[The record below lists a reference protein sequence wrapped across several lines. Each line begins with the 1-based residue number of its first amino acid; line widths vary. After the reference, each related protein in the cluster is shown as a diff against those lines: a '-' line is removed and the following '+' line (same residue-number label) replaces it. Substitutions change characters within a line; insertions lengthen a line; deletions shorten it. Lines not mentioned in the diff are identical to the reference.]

1 DPMLEEFRTV
11 LASVAFAAPSM
22 AVVSNLTGG
31 VASAEELCSPEYWVR
46 HVREAVRFA
55 DGIST
60 LQEQGVTRFVE
71 LGPDGVLSAMGA
83 DTAPDAVYVPVL
95 VRDRDETRTLVTA
108 LARAYTHGAPLD
120 WAAYF
125 AGTGARRVELPTY
138 AFQHHH
144 YWLRAKPSDTGAG
157 AGRPAGDPVEEGF
170 WTAVQGQDLEAV
182 ADMLALDD
190 NDPAGTPLGAVLPAL
205 SQWHRRSLE
214 DRTLDGWRHRITWHP
229 VPETAK
235 AGPDEGTWLVVV
247 PEDGHAHQ
255 DAVADCLAALD
266 GPGGVLRLDVPAT
279 AGRDVLAHRLG
290 ETLASTAAAA
300 PLAGVVSL
308 LGLVEES
315 ADGLVTPAGFAATV
329 ALVQAIGD
337 AGASAPLWTV
347 TRGAVSVD
355 RADPL
360 DRPEQALLWGLAG
373 VLGAEYPER
382 WGGVVDLPSG
392 PLGQRGRERLRAA
405 LRAAA
410 DAGPG
415 AGDRAV
421 AVRASGTH
429 RRRLLH
435 APAPSRPGT
444 RDTWEPRGT
453 VLVTGGTGALGAHVA
468 RRLARRGAAHLLLLS
483 RRGPDAP
490 GAAELRAELEA
501 DGARVT
507 LVACDTADRA
517 ALAAVLAAVPRELP
531 LTAVV
536 HTAAAL
542 DDAMVDALDT
552 GRIDGVLRAKAATAR
567 HLHELTRD
575 LDLDAFVLFSSL
587 AGVLGGIGQGNYA
600 PGNAYLDALALH
612 RRSLGLPATS
622 VAWGLWDGAGLGEGA
637 VARRFARRGIRA
649 MDPELAVTALERA
662 VRRDETLTLVA
673 DIDWRR
679 FAATRRSRTVGP
691 DSLLADLPELRET
704 LDPSGPAAAA
714 ADDRPAGGLS
724 ALRARLLTATDAEQ
738 RRLVGEL
745 VRTEIA
751 GVLGHSAAASV
762 DPERA
767 FRDLGFTSLGAVE
780 LRNALGA
787 ATGLRLPVTLLFDFP
802 TPAALAEY
810 VLTGVIGDRSAGP
823 ALSATAAGARP
834 GDDDPIVIVGMSCR
848 FPGGADTP
856 ERLWQ
861 LLADG
866 DDTLMDFPADRG
878 WDLDTLLAADPGRPG
893 TSYASRGAFLSGAGE
908 FDAAFF
914 GISPREALAMDPQQR
929 LLLET
934 SWEVLERAGIDP
946 ASLRGTAT
954 GVFVGTNGQDYVGL
968 LRPVAEAVQGYV
980 ATGNT
985 ASVLSGRIA
994 YALGFEGPAVTVDTA
1009 CSSSLVALHLAAQAL
1024 RGGECDLALAGGAT
1038 VMSTPGA
1045 FVEFS
1050 RQRGL
1055 AVDGR
1060 IKAFSADADGTAW
1073 GEGVGVLAL
1082 ERLSDAERN
1091 GHRVLAVVRGSAV
1104 NQDGASNGL
1113 TAPNGPSQQRVIRA
1127 ALANAGLSAAEVDA
1141 VEAHGTGTK
1150 LGDPIEAQALLATYG
1165 QGRPAGRPLLLGSVK
1180 SNIGHTQAAA
1190 GVAGVIKM
1198 VMAMGRGVLPRT
1210 LHVTEPTPH
1219 VDWTDGAVELL
1230 TDDRAWPAVEDR
1242 PRRAGVSSFGFSGTN
1257 AHVILE
1263 QAPEP
1268 APATPVSEPAVA
1280 VPLPVVPW
1288 VVSGRSVEALGAQA
1302 GRLVSFVGSADV
1314 DPVDVGFSLATTRS
1328 VFEHRAVVVGA
1339 DPVAG
1344 LEALARGESA
1354 PGVVRG
1360 AVVPGLTGFLFTGQ
1374 GAQRAGMGRELYEA
1388 FPVFARALDEV

>member
-1 DPMLEEFRTV
+1 M
-11 LASVAFAAPSM
+11 
-22 AVVSNLTGG
+22 
-31 VASAEELCSPEYWVR
+31 ASAEELCSPEYWVR

-60 LQEQGVTRFVE
+60 LHEQGVTRFIE

-83 DTAPDAVYVPVL
+83 DCVEDAVYVPVL
-95 VRDRDETRTLVTA
+95 VKDRDETRTLVTA

-182 ADMLALDD
+182 ADMLALDA

-214 DRTLDGWRHRITWHP
+214 DRTLDGWRHRISWHP

-308 LGLVEES
+308 LGLVEEP

-337 AGASAPLWTV
+337 AGVSAPLWTV

-410 DAGPG
+410 EAGPG

-622 VAWGLWDGAGLGEGA
+622 VAWGLWDGAGLGEGT
-637 VARRFARRGIRA
+637 VARRFARRGVRA

-704 LDPSGPAAAA
+704 PDPSGPA

-823 ALSATAAGARP
+823 ALPATAAGARP

-1009 CSSSLVALHLAAQAL
+1009 CSSSRAQRAPGARGGPRLGRQPGRRQQRPHRPQRALAAARDPRGAGERRSVGRRGRR
-1024 RGGECDLALAGGAT
+1024 RGGA
-1038 VMSTPGA
+1038 
-1045 FVEFS
+1045 
-1050 RQRGL
+1050 
-1055 AVDGR
+1055 
-1060 IKAFSADADGTAW
+1060 
-1073 GEGVGVLAL
+1073 
-1082 ERLSDAERN
+1082 RN
-1091 GHRVLAVVRGSAV
+1091 GHEAGRPDRGA
-1104 NQDGASNGL
+1104 GTPGHL
-1113 TAPNGPSQQRVIRA
+1113 RPGP
-1127 ALANAGLSAAEVDA
+1127 
-1141 VEAHGTGTK
+1141 
-1150 LGDPIEAQALLATYG
+1150 P
-1165 QGRPAGRPLLLGSVK
+1165 GRPATAARLGEVQHRP
-1180 SNIGHTQAAA
+1180 HP
-1190 GVAGVIKM
+1190 
-1198 VMAMGRGVLPRT
+1198 GRGRRRGR
-1210 LHVTEPTPH
+1210 
-1219 VDWTDGAVELL
+1219 DQDGDGDGA
-1230 TDDRAWPAVEDR
+1230 
-1242 PRRAGVSSFGFSGTN
+1242 RRAP
-1257 AHVILE
+1257 AH
-1263 QAPEP
+1263 APRHRTDS
-1268 APATPVSEPAVA
+1268 A
-1280 VPLPVVPW
+1280 
-1288 VVSGRSVEALGAQA
+1288 R
-1302 GRLVSFVGSADV
+1302 RLDRRRRRTAD
-1314 DPVDVGFSLATTRS
+1314 R
-1328 VFEHRAVVVGA
+1328 
-1339 DPVAG
+1339 
-1344 LEALARGESA
+1344 
-1354 PGVVRG
+1354 
-1360 AVVPGLTGFLFTGQ
+1360 
-1374 GAQRAGMGRELYEA
+1374 
-1388 FPVFARALDEV
+1388 